1 VNVYCRSWIKGAVV
15 LIVLLGPTWAFGLFY
30 INTQS
35 IVMAYLF
42 TVLNSLQ
49 GVFIFV
55 FHCLMNEKVSLLLD
69 AVFPTTVEIV
79 STSLCIFFFP

>member
-1 VNVYCRSWIKGAVV
+1 MSFVRSWIKGAIV

-30 INTQS
+30 INTHS
-35 IVMAYLF
+35 IVMAYVF

-55 FHCLMNEKVSLLLD
+55 FHCLMNEKVFSLILP
-69 AVFPTTVEIV
+69 VFGDILVE
-79 STSLCIFFFP
+79 F